1 MAQFIEVQTKIG
13 PMLVNLD
20 TVDTIFNNARENHAV
35 ITFASD
41 NENYVNTEE
50 TYEEI
55 VSRIKIGDVYNGSK

>member
-1 MAQFIEVQTKIG
+1 MAKFIEVQTKLG

-55 VSRIKIGDVYNGSK
+55 VSRIKIGDVYDGSK

>member
-1 MAQFIEVQTKIG
+1 MAQFIEVQTKLG

-20 TVDTIFNNARENHAV
+20 TVDTIFNNAQENHAI
-35 ITFASD
+35 ITFASY

-55 VSRIKIGDVYNGSK
+55 VSRIKIGDIYNVSK